1 MKKIKVYTDG
11 SCITHTGIGGWA
23 IASYQITQCGMKRHT
38 TNNEMELTAVH
49 YATLLSEEY
58 DIVHIYTD
66 SQYVYKTFTEWA
78 YVWENQ
84 GWKKKSSGQIKN
96 LELIQ
101 IIHSI
106 TKNNPNIV
114 FHKVKAHDG
123 DEWNERADKLAK
135 KMAYQEY

>member
-1 MKKIKVYTDG
+1 
-11 SCITHTGIGGWA
+11 
-23 IASYQITQCGMKRHT
+23 MKRHT